1 MRLAYPQGRGDD
13 AAGRNANRM
22 NTALTGGPSSNGA
35 AEAPPHGSQ
44 DAPDSTPLVL
54 LSGHMSSAATW
65 EHQVRQLPRQ
75 RRVVVPDA
83 HYGLN
88 SIAAMARTIAASAPE
103 RFDLVGWSMGGY
115 IALELYPL
123 VRERIRSLTLIST
136 SARAESRAALI
147 RRAEFLR
154 AVQTSG
160 LRAAFVASLDQMI
173 KDPQRVDADFRA
185 RIISNA
191 VNLGEEVL
199 FSQIKAMIGRNDNR
213 SLLEQIDCETLVIAA
228 TDDDVVPKDYTEE
241 IARHIPR
248 SRLHIVAGTGH
259 CAPWERA
266 EEINRVLANFWQGIA
281 HHEGVTMIGSAIAPA
296 YSTSD

>member
-1 MRLAYPQGRGDD
+1 MSTLLPA
-13 AAGRNANRM
+13 
-22 NTALTGGPSSNGA
+22 GPSGHGGA
-35 AEAPPHGSQ
+35 EPPPDGARS
-44 DAPDSTPLVL
+44 APDSTPLL
-54 LSGHMSSAATW
+54 LLPGHMSSATTW
-65 EHQVRQLPRQ
+65 EHQVRQLPRE
-75 RRVVVPDA
+75 RMVVVPET

-88 SIAAMARTIAASAPE
+88 SIAAMARTIAAHVPE

-136 SARAESRAALI
+136 SARAESREALI

-154 AVQTSG
+154 AVQTQG
-160 LRAAFVASLDQMI
+160 LRVAFVASLDQML
-173 KDPQRVDADFRA
+173 KEPQRIDADFRA

-191 VNLGEEVL
+191 LNLGEEVL

-213 SLLEQIDCETLVIAA
+213 SLLHQIDCDTLVIVA
-228 TDDDVVPKDYTEE
+228 TDDDVVPPDYTQE

-248 SRLHIVAGTGH
+248 SRLHVVPGTGH

-266 EEINRVLANFWQGIA
+266 EEINSVLAHFWRELA
-281 HHEGVTMIGSAIAPA
+281 HHQDVTKIGSDIARA